1 MMRSLRY
8 VGMIACVASLANVA
22 RAEDA
27 ASPIRD
33 EAHLF
38 HADAIAKAEERIDA
52 IRRTY
57 GHKLFVETVATVA
70 PHERKLFRFLWTRQ
84 VNRIL
89 EEQAR
94 KRADAAGVDGIF
106 VVICNDPK
114 DIHVIVR
121 PAEDP
126 SFTRHDAESLRR
138 SIARRLQE
146 SGPDAGL
153 LALTEQ
159 LRAILHAHAT
169 RGQSTA
175 VVNEF
180 ILLGLL
186 GGGVAL
192 WLVLA
197 LVRFKLRVRQAVRA
211 GEASAGVSALQGP
224 ALLGAMFG
232 SPSGVWIYDKL
243 YPDLGRA
250 AAGSGIAT
258 VPVPLAPHPAD
269 QTAITDRPIEEPIAD
284 EPVSP

>member
-1 MMRSLRY
+1 
-8 VGMIACVASLANVA
+8 MIACVASLASSA

-27 ASPIRD
+27 SSPIRD

-38 HADAIAKAEERIDA
+38 HADAIALAEERIDA
-52 IRRTY
+52 IRRAY
-57 GHKLFVETVATVA
+57 GHKLFVETVAAVA

-114 DIHVIVR
+114 DIHIVVR

-126 SFTRHDAESLRR
+126 DFTRHDAESLRR

-159 LRAILHAHAT
+159 VRAILKTHAT
-169 RGQSTA
+169 RGQSTS
-175 VVNEF
+175 VVNEY
-180 ILLGLL
+180 ILLGLVS
-186 GGGVAL
+186 GGVGL

-197 LVRFKLRVRQAVRA
+197 IVRFRMRA
-211 GEASAGVSALQGP
+211 GQADTAGAGGVGATALHRP

-232 SPSGVWIYDKL
+232 SPAGAWIYDKL
-243 YPDLGRA
+243 YPDLRRST
-250 AAGSGIAT
+250 AGSAAKAI
-258 VPVPLAPHPAD
+258 VPLPQPE
-269 QTAITDRPIEEPIAD
+269 QTAITDRPVEDPIAD

>member
-1 MMRSLRY
+1 MIRSLRY
-8 VGMIACVASLANVA
+8 VGMIACVAALASNA

-27 ASPIRD
+27 SSPIRD

-38 HADAIAKAEERIDA
+38 HADAIVRAEERIDA

-57 GHKLFVETVATVA
+57 GHKLFVETVGAVA

-114 DIHVIVR
+114 DIHIVVR

-126 SFTRHDAESLRR
+126 DFTRHDAESLRR

-146 SGPDAGL
+146 GGPDAGL
-153 LALTEQ
+153 PALTEQ
-159 LRAILHAHAT
+159 VRAILKTHAT
-169 RGQSTA
+169 RGQSTS
-175 VVNEF
+175 VVNEY
-180 ILLGLL
+180 ILLGLV
-186 GGGVAL
+186 GGGVGL

-197 LVRFKLRVRQAVRA
+197 LVRIKMRA
-211 GEASAGVSALQGP
+211 GHTETAGVGATALHGP

-232 SPSGVWIYDKL
+232 SPAGAWIYDKL
-243 YPDLGRA
+243 YPDLRRA
-250 AAGSGIAT
+250 SAGSSVAKTPG
-258 VPVPLAPHPAD
+258 PLPPLE
-269 QTAITDRPIEEPIAD
+269 QTAITDRPIDEPIAD

>member
-1 MMRSLRY
+1 MGGALMRRRLRY
-8 VGMIACVASLANVA
+8 VGMIACVVSLTSSA

-27 ASPIRD
+27 SSPIRD

-38 HADAIAKAEERIDA
+38 HADAIVRAEERIDA
-52 IRRTY
+52 LRRAY

-70 PHERKLFRFLWTRQ
+70 PRERKLFRFLWTRQ

-89 EEQAR
+89 EEQAA

-114 DIHVIVR
+114 DIHIVVR

-126 SFTRHDAESLRR
+126 DFTRHDAENLRR

-159 LRAILHAHAT
+159 VRTILKAHAT
-169 RGQSTA
+169 RGQSTS
-175 VVNEF
+175 VVNVY
-180 ILLGLL
+180 ILLGLV
-186 GGGVAL
+186 GGGVGL

-197 LVRFKLRVRQAVRA
+197 LVRFKMRA
-211 GEASAGVSALQGP
+211 GQVGMVGVGETALHGP

-232 SPSGVWIYDKL
+232 SPAGAWIYDKL
-243 YPDLGRA
+243 YPDLRHA
-250 AAGSGIAT
+250 TAGIDVVKAT
-258 VPVPLAPHPAD
+258 VLLPQPE
-269 QTAITDRPIEEPIAD
+269 QTAITDRPLEEPIAD